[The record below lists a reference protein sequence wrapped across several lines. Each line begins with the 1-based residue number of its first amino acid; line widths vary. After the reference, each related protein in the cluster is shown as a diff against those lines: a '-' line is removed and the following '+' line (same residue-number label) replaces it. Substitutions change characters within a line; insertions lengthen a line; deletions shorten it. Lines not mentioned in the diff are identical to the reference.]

1 MRIWIDIE
9 NPPQVQYLLPFRDA
23 FERAGADVVVTA
35 RDYGITYELL
45 ANEGVDFHRLG
56 TAFGR
61 ERWRKALGLAR
72 RVHSLSRFFRH
83 RGRPD
88 ALVTAGRAS
97 AVVARRMRIPAFV
110 LTDYEYTNH
119 SVGRRTGSYIVF
131 PDAIDPAS
139 FRECGIRPDR
149 LLSYAGLKEDI
160 TFAGV
165 DVDAVARVP
174 LDAPDELVRVLFRP
188 PAEESHYYRP
198 QSGEIA
204 LALLEHLSR
213 REEAVLVLS
222 PRYPRQAVYLDRF
235 DWVNPPIVLDRAI
248 PFLSLLKAVD
258 VVISSGGTM
267 VREAAYLGV
276 PAYSILHN
284 AAGGVDRHLESL
296 GRLRFITSPE
306 DFGELALRKGARMPM
321 LASNPQLLEEL
332 VDAMLERIEPPTA
345 TVLAHGGSSQTGV
358 EARAAA
364 D

>member
-9 NPPQVQYLLPFRDA
+9 NPPQVQYLVPFRDA
-23 FERAGADVVVTA
+23 FERAGAEVVITA
-35 RDYGITYELL
+35 RDYGMTYDLL
-45 ANEGVDFHRLG
+45 TNEGVDFHPIG

-72 RVHSLSRFFRH
+72 RAHSLSRLFR
-83 RGRPD
+83 RLGRPD
-88 ALVTAGRAS
+88 ALITAGRAS
-97 AVVARRMRIPAFV
+97 AVVARRLRIPAFV
-110 LTDYEYTNH
+110 LTDYEHTNH
-119 SVGRRTGSYIVF
+119 SVGRLTRSYIVF
-131 PDAIDPAS
+131 PDAIDAVS

-160 TFAGV
+160 TFAGI
-165 DVDAVARVP
+165 DVDAASP
-174 LDAPDELVRVLFRP
+174 FTLDAPDDLVRVLFRP
-188 PAEESHYYRP
+188 PAEESHYYSP
-198 QSGEIA
+198 ESGEVS

-222 PRYPRQAVYLDRF
+222 PRYARQAAYLDRF
-235 DWVNPPIVLDRAI
+235 EWANPPVVLDRAI

-276 PAYSILHN
+276 PAYSVLRN
-284 AAGGVDRHLESL
+284 APGGVDRRLESL

-306 DFGELALRKGARMPM
+306 DFGELTLRKGSRQPV
-321 LASNPQLLEEL
+321 LASNPQLLDEL
-332 VDAMLERIEPPTA
+332 RDQMLERIEA
-345 TVLAHGGSSQTGV
+345 KARRGSSQTGV
-358 EARAAA
+358 EARPAA